1 MDNNRLRRLEADV
14 RDIKNKLNNGVTL
27 DIGTGI
33 IIVVL
38 VMLASSIAYM
48 VFDMRETLD
57 NIKKILN

>member
-27 DIGTGI
+27 DICNGI

-38 VMLASSIAYM
+38 VLLASSIAYM

-57 NIKKILN
+57 TIKKILN